1 MQRNARLSFSVP
13 VGQLQH
19 QIGNA
24 LGSVG
29 SAGGAHVLRHLRKL
43 RGVRKQVADEVIQ
56 IIRRERALEQ
66 HLGPAPACSSTRAF
80 RSWWLS

>member
-1 MQRNARLSFSVP
+1 MQRNARLSFCVP

-29 SAGGAHVLRHLRKL
+29 NAGGAHILRHLRKL
-43 RGVRKQVADEVIQ
+43 RGVGADIVL
-56 IIRRERALEQ
+56 ERDGAEQ
-66 HLGPAPACSSTRAF
+66 CAAAAAE
-80 RSWWLS
+80 

>member
-1 MQRNARLSFSVP
+1 MQRNARLSFCVP

-29 SAGGAHVLRHLRKL
+29 S
-43 RGVRKQVADEVIQ
+43 EVT
-56 IIRRERALEQ
+56 
-66 HLGPAPACSSTRAF
+66 LGPQSF
-80 RSWWLS
+80 VIVHV